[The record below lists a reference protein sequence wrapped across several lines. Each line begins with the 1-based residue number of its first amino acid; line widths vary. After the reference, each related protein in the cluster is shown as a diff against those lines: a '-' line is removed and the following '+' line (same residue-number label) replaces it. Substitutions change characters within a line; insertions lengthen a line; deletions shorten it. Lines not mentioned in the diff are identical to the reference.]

1 MTDTLLLREKIES
14 SGLRIGFIANKLGI
28 ERTTL
33 WKKVN
38 NERSFKQKE
47 IMQMCELLRIDS
59 LEEKERIFFATD
71 VDKKWQHLKKEV
83 FKWMN

>member
-1 MTDTLLLREKIES
+1 MTDTLLLKEKIES
-14 SGLRIGFIANKLGI
+14 SGLRISFIANKLGI

-38 NERSFKQKE
+38 NERSFKQNE

-71 VDKKWQHLKKEV
+71 VDK
-83 FKWMN
+83 NDNI

>member
-1 MTDTLLLREKIES
+1 MTDTLLLKEKIAS
-14 SGLRIGFIANKLGI
+14 SGLRIGFIANRLGI

-38 NERSFKQKE
+38 NERSFKQNE

-71 VDKKWQHLKKEV
+71 VDK
-83 FKWMN
+83 NDNI

>member
-1 MTDTLLLREKIES
+1 MTDTLLLKEKIKS
-14 SGLRIGFIANKLGI
+14 SGLRIGFIADKLGI

-71 VDKKWQHLKKEV
+71 VDKK
-83 FKWMN
+83 

>member
-1 MTDTLLLREKIES
+1 MTDTLLLKEKIKS
-14 SGLRIGFIANKLGI
+14 SGLRIGFIADKLGI

-38 NERSFKQKE
+38 NERSFKQNE

-71 VDKKWQHLKKEV
+71 VDITD
-83 FKWMN
+83 NI

>member
-1 MTDTLLLREKIES
+1 MTDTLLLKEKIAS
-14 SGLRIGFIANKLGI
+14 SGLRIGFIANRLGI

-47 IMQMCELLRIDS
+47 IMQMCEILRIDS

-71 VDKKWQHLKKEV
+71 VDK
-83 FKWMN
+83 NDNI

>member
-1 MTDTLLLREKIES
+1 MTDTLLLKENIES
-14 SGLRIGFIANKLGI
+14 SGLRIGFIADKLGI

-38 NERSFKQKE
+38 NERSFKQNE

-71 VDKKWQHLKKEV
+71 VDK
-83 FKWMN
+83 NDNI

>member
-1 MTDTLLLREKIES
+1 MTDTLLLKEKIES

-28 ERTTL
+28 NRTTL

-38 NERSFKQKE
+38 NERSFKQNE

-59 LEEKERIFFATD
+59 LEEKEHIFFATD
-71 VDKKWQHLKKEV
+71 VDI
-83 FKWMN
+83 NDNI

>member
-1 MTDTLLLREKIES
+1 MTDTLLLKEKIES
-14 SGLRIGFIANKLGI
+14 SGLRIGFIADKLGI

-38 NERSFKQKE
+38 NERSFNQNE

-71 VDKKWQHLKKEV
+71 VDKTD
-83 FKWMN
+83 NI

>member
-1 MTDTLLLREKIES
+1 MTDTLLLKEMIES
-14 SGLRIGFIANKLGI
+14 SGLRIGFIADKLGI

-38 NERSFKQKE
+38 NERSFKQNE

-71 VDKKWQHLKKEV
+71 VDK
-83 FKWMN
+83 NDNI